1 MKPGPSIGPTSP
13 VHGPVDSDKIFGY
26 TPYDM
31 VSYCTDK
38 TSISATVEVIAPREA
53 CFLAWKNRRNH
64 MQFLTLVEEI
74 GYDSDESTT
83 TFYMFLYRWAK
94 LPTLQLVS
102 EIERTEIVPGELI
115 KFQNKDQS
123 DEEMLPLEGAVRF
136 EGSGSGSTS
145 VTLEISY
152 AIPNLLLEH
161 VGKFPIEQNIK
172 DIIHDNLMRFKAFVE
187 GSG

>member
-1 MKPGPSIGPTSP
+1 
-13 VHGPVDSDKIFGY
+13 
-26 TPYDM
+26 
-31 VSYCTDK
+31 
-38 TSISATVEVIAPREA
+38 
-53 CFLAWKNRRNH
+53 

-123 DEEMLPLEGAVRF
+123 DEEMLPLEGV
-136 EGSGSGSTS
+136 STS
-145 VTLEISY
+145 LVQSCGRQPTSASTYLNTFRHLPSQI
-152 AIPNLLLEH
+152 
-161 VGKFPIEQNIK
+161 
-172 DIIHDNLMRFKAFVE
+172 
-187 GSG
+187 